1 MDKIKRILQA
11 DIKTINQS
19 IVETQK
25 IIDKCFNDMLD
36 AMPGSEE
43 HRKAKLEID
52 NRTNEKWLYYG
63 RLGAVRSMLKL
74 IAEKEEADKL
84 EIDYSDY
91 QYCKAVGAD
100 ELPF

>member
-43 HRKAKLEID
+43 HKKAKVEMD
-52 NRTNEKWLYYG
+52 CKTNEKWLYYV
-63 RLGAVRSMLKL
+63 LLNLA
-74 IAEKEEADKL
+74 
-84 EIDYSDY
+84 
-91 QYCKAVGAD
+91 
-100 ELPF
+100 